1 MRLTL
6 AAIFCSALLSGLLNM
21 KRFAL
26 EGDAGR
32 GTLWECGGRG
42 GRLISYP
49 PALLQNPGED
59 RSLFLHQYLSTQ
71 VLWTSRRYHPGVVMV
86 S

>member
-6 AAIFCSALLSGLLNM
+6 AAIFCSGLLSGLLNM

-26 EGDAGR
+26 KGDSGEAITGR
-32 GTLWECGGRG
+32 MGGEST
-42 GRLISYP
+42 ISHP
-49 PALLQNPGED
+49 PALLQNTGEGG
-59 RSLFLHQYLSTQ
+59 SLFLYQYPSPG
-71 VLWTSRRYHPGVVMV
+71 VLWTSLRYHPGTVMV

>member
-6 AAIFCSALLSGLLNM
+6 AAIFCSTLFSGLLNM

-32 GTLWECGGRG
+32 FALWEGGRG
-42 GRLISYP
+42 LISYP
-49 PALLQNPGED
+49 PALLQSPGED
-59 RSLFLHQYLSTQ
+59 RNLFLYQYLCTR
-71 VLWTSRRYHPGVVMV
+71 VLWISLRYRPGIVMV

>member
-32 GTLWECGGRG
+32 GTLWECGG
-42 GRLISYP
+42 GR
-49 PALLQNPGED
+49 AGEA
-59 RSLFLHQYLSTQ
+59 HQLPSCP
-71 VLWTSRRYHPGVVMV
+71 SSKPR
-86 S
+86 

>member
-6 AAIFCSALLSGLLNM
+6 AAIFRSTLFSGLLNM

-26 EGDAGR
+26 EEDAR
-32 GTLWECGGRG
+32 RFTLWEGE
-42 GRLISYP
+42 LISYP
-49 PALLQNPGED
+49 PALLQSPRED
-59 RSLFLHQYLSTQ
+59 RNLFLYQYLRTR
-71 VLWTSRRYHPGVVMV
+71 VLWTSLSYCPGIVMV

>member
-6 AAIFCSALLSGLLNM
+6 AAIFCSTLFSGLLNM

-26 EGDAGR
+26 EEDAGR
-32 GTLWECGGRG
+32 FTLWEGGG
-42 GRLISYP
+42 LISYP
-49 PALLQNPGED
+49 PALLQSPSED
-59 RSLFLHQYLSTQ
+59 RNLFLYQYLRTR
-71 VLWTSRRYHPGVVMV
+71 VLWTSLSYCPGIVMV

>member
-32 GTLWECGGRG
+32 GTLWECGGG
-42 GRLISYP
+42 GG
-49 PALLQNPGED
+49 GEA
-59 RSLFLHQYLSTQ
+59 HQLPSCP
-71 VLWTSRRYHPGVVMV
+71 SSKPR
-86 S
+86 

>member
-6 AAIFCSALLSGLLNM
+6 AAIFCSGLLSGLLNM

-26 EGDAGR
+26 EGDSER
-32 GTLWECGGRG
+32 GNHWEGLGT
-42 GRLISYP
+42 ISYP

-59 RSLFLHQYLSTQ
+59 GGLFFSQYPSPR
-71 VLWTSRRYHPGVVMV
+71 VLWTSLRYHPGIVMV

>member
-1 MRLTL
+1 MRLPL
-6 AAIFCSALLSGLLNM
+6 AAIFCSTLFSDLLNM

-32 GTLWECGGRG
+32 FALWEVVVVG
-42 GRLISYP
+42 LISYP
-49 PALLQNPGED
+49 PALLQSPGED
-59 RSLFLHQYLSTQ
+59 RSLFLHQYLCTR
-71 VLWTSRRYHPGVVMV
+71 VLWTSLRYRPGIVMV

>member
-6 AAIFCSALLSGLLNM
+6 AAIFCSTLLSGLLNM

-32 GTLWECGGRG
+32 FTLWGGWWA
-42 GRLISYP
+42 LISYP
-49 PALLQNPGED
+49 PALLQSPGED
-59 RSLFLHQYLSTQ
+59 RNLFLYQYLHTR
-71 VLWTSRRYHPGVVMV
+71 VLWTSLRYCPGIVMV

>member
-6 AAIFCSALLSGLLNM
+6 AAIFRSTLFSGLLNM

-26 EGDAGR
+26 EEDAGR
-32 GTLWECGGRG
+32 FTLWEGE
-42 GRLISYP
+42 LISYP
-49 PALLQNPGED
+49 PALLQSPGED
-59 RSLFLHQYLSTQ
+59 RNLFLYQYLRTR
-71 VLWTSRRYHPGVVMV
+71 VLWTSLSYCPGIVMV

>member
-6 AAIFCSALLSGLLNM
+6 AAIFCSTLFSGLLNM

-26 EGDAGR
+26 EEDAGR
-32 GTLWECGGRG
+32 FTLWEGGG
-42 GRLISYP
+42 LISYP
-49 PALLQNPGED
+49 PALLQSPGED
-59 RSLFLHQYLSTQ
+59 RNLFLYQYRRTR
-71 VLWTSRRYHPGVVMV
+71 VLWTSLSYCPGIVMV